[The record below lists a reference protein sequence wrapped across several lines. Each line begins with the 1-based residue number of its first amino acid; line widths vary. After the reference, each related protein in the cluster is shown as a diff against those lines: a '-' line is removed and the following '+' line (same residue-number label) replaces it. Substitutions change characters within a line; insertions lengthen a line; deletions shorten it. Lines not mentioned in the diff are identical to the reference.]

1 MERQVGFFDK
11 IGALIPGYRGY
22 SERESR
28 RNCDKILREGVVQ
41 KLIEIEKELNEQM
54 LSLVKLKKFDEVAMI
69 EESRKKIN
77 TFSSRVK
84 YAPHGV
90 SAFFTDNQIKE
101 DELMRIYQFDLD
113 ISDKVIELESNLIT
127 LKASEISLLIHQ
139 CIDLFIQRINYIND
153 FK

>member
-11 IGALIPGYRGY
+11 IGTLIPGYRGY

-41 KLIEIEKELNEQM
+41 KLIEIEKNLNEQM
-54 LSLVKLKKFDEVAMI
+54 LSLVKQKKYEEVAII

-77 TFSSRVK
+77 TFLSRVK

-90 SAFFTDNQIKE
+90 SAFFTDNQIRE

-113 ISDKVIELESNLIT
+113 ISDKVIELESNLIS
-127 LKASEISLLIHQ
+127 LKPSEISLLIQ
-139 CIDLFIQRINYIND
+139 QSIELFIERINYIND

>member
-11 IGALIPGYRGY
+11 IGTLIPGYRGY

-54 LSLVKLKKFDEVAMI
+54 LSLVKLKKFDEVAII

-101 DELMRIYQFDLD
+101 DELMRTSPPYPQTEQDIAFQKKVDLMKNNLD
-113 ISDKVIELESNLIT
+113 QILVSPFNKNTWGEL
-127 LKASEISLLIHQ
+127 
-139 CIDLFIQRINYIND
+139 
-153 FK
+153 

>member
-54 LSLVKLKKFDEVAMI
+54 LSLVKLKQFDEVAMI

-139 CIDLFIQRINYIND
+139 CIDLLIQRINYIND

>member
-11 IGALIPGYRGY
+11 IGTLIPGYRGY

-28 RNCDKILREGVVQ
+28 RNCDKILREGIVQ
-41 KLIEIEKELNEQM
+41 KLFEVEKLLNDQM
-54 LSLVKLKKFDEVAMI
+54 LLLIKLKKYDEVSII

-77 TFSSRVK
+77 TFTSKVK
-84 YAPHGV
+84 YAPHGA

-113 ISDKVIELESNLIT
+113 LSDKVKELEKNLNS
-127 LKASEISLLIHQ
+127 LKPNEISFLIQQ